1 MHPILIEISFLLQ
14 IHFTCKEVLLISF
27 SIYKKILMYMIWKKS
42 FFLNNSP
49 TYISIHNIY
58 TSERATI
65 STTTKHEQLQ
75 AKLSWAFSH
84 TIFSLPFLSFT
95 SALLLS
101 LLLFWFSSL
110 TYIMILWFFFL
121 QNPRFFLFFCH
132 CRRKMNPSHAH
143 KCNRT
148 KEEELSI
155 LDFFFFSESRADDSF
170 MSIFSLCYSQQK
182 NTFSSIYLLHI
193 SWLKLHKKGM

>member
-1 MHPILIEISFLLQ
+1 
-14 IHFTCKEVLLISF
+14 
-27 SIYKKILMYMIWKKS
+27 
-42 FFLNNSP
+42 
-49 TYISIHNIY
+49 
-58 TSERATI
+58 
-65 STTTKHEQLQ
+65 LQ

-110 TYIMILWFFFL
+110 TYIMIFSFYKIHVSFFSFATVE
-121 QNPRFFLFFCH
+121 
-132 CRRKMNPSHAH
+132 KMNPSHAH

-155 LDFFFFSESRADDSF
+155 LEFFFLLGEPSRWF
-170 MSIFSLCYSQQK
+170 FYVEFSLFVTLNKKILFFHLSIAHFVVKATQK
-182 NTFSSIYLLHI
+182 RNVNYHGMCVCMCLKKFKYIWCVRVWRILMALLMDENFKREHEHE
-193 SWLKLHKKGM
+193 WEK